1 MRDPFQYIDMTDS
14 RAYVRFVDKKEDHEY
29 WEERDNYGL
38 RFWISDG
45 VACIFIKKGN
55 DDIVEITLPP
65 RVLDLIHGIATSQV
79 GNLSEADTL

>member
-14 RAYVRFVDKKEDHEY
+14 RAYVRFVDKKEDYEY
-29 WEERDNYGL
+29 WEERENYGL

-45 VACIFIKKGN
+45 VTCIFIKKGT
-55 DDIVEITLPP
+55 DDLIEITLPP
-65 RVLDLIHGIATSQV
+65 RVLDLIQGIATSQV